1 MNFGVLAVG
10 LAGAFFAR
18 FEPRGMT
25 RALYATALVQAF
37 VPVIAL
43 VIWPQV
49 SWGAAGV
56 VGVFMLNAFFVALVG
71 RVGVTVSTGRAP
83 VARDPR
89 RRLGSRQQLRNFVAW
104 EFGCRRKLNG
114 KP

>member
-1 MNFGVLAVG
+1 VWINGAVGIIGNENQPANLMYFGVLAVG

-25 RALYATALVQAF
+25 RALYATALVQAL
-37 VPVIAL
+37 VPMIAL

-56 VGVFMLNAFFVALVG
+56 AGVFILNAFFVTLWVVSALLFRHAAHLWPALQG
-71 RVGVTVSTGRAP
+71 
-83 VARDPR
+83 DD
-89 RRLGSRQQLRNFVAW
+89 
-104 EFGCRRKLNG
+104 
-114 KP
+114 